1 VLLDVARFLFV
12 SAMTTVSCVIFL
24 YTPDTVL
31 ASVAVLNMDDA
42 GDTASAA
49 AMATLVVGSALAVTL
64 VFNGIGWLLNRRA
77 QAWRRSVV

>member
-1 VLLDVARFLFV
+1 LDVVRFLFV
-12 SAMTTVSCVIFL
+12 SATTTVSCVIFL

-49 AMATLVVGSALAVTL
+49 AMATLIVATSLAVTL
-64 VFNGIGWLLNRRA
+64 ALNGLGWLLNLRA
-77 QAWRRSVV
+77 QAWRRPAAA